1 MSLAAAFFAIK
12 VVIYMPTLA
21 FDVRLVRKYSLLT
34 GKVLYSLKM
43 ALLVVYVAFQIG
55 GAAVTPDEECGV
67 FQVSVPQ
74 AKQCTQGTALLEF
87 VLTFFYL
94 LFSSW
99 VILSVMHW
107 VRRGH
112 LTDPSAR
119 QLLDRARGVLQRR
132 PNAIVSNHLKHRPL
146 VHSSK
151 LQQQK
156 GADDMVLTTE
166 AADDDPRVTAKQRDI
181 HVNLKLTMNQ
191 LQKFKIDS

>member
-1 MSLAAAFFAIK
+1 
-12 VVIYMPTLA
+12 
-21 FDVRLVRKYSLLT
+21 
-34 GKVLYSLKM
+34 
-43 ALLVVYVAFQIG
+43 
-55 GAAVTPDEECGV
+55 
-67 FQVSVPQ
+67 
-74 AKQCTQGTALLEF
+74 
-87 VLTFFYL
+87 LTFFYL
-94 LFSSW
+94 LYSSW
-99 VILSVMHW
+99 VILSVIHW

-119 QLLDRARGVLQRR
+119 QLFDRARSALQSR

-156 GADDMVLTTE
+156 GADDMVVTTE